1 LAVIKLP
8 CLTGCTAN
16 GPDSCGSCGSNAVA
30 AKWMV
35 AQIAQ
40 YSSASLIG
48 CRCGS
53 EGTDLPATERRSV
66 ECRSPPR
73 WTWPKDRT
81 ICSVN
86 ANSPSRAPIFKFA
99 LNHCITGQLIAMR
112 LGPLVGYATIAQ
124 VRSGISNRRGF
135 VSQSVISCIAA
146 RSWPCGPAGGAI
158 LAHTLFGAKPTK
170 TDTLP
175 TITRGC
181 RAVLRVNSPIDL
193 SDAASGQFVI
203 RRQLPVKIE

>member
-1 LAVIKLP
+1 VGTSTP
-8 CLTGCTAN
+8 GWESRERTCLRQKDGQWSAGTRLGGRGRRTG
-16 GPDSCGSCGSNAVA
+16 
-30 AKWMV
+30 
-35 AQIAQ
+35 
-40 YSSASLIG
+40 
-48 CRCGS
+48 
-53 EGTDLPATERRSV
+53 RSV
-66 ECRSPPR
+66 VSTQTAQVARR
-73 WTWPKDRT
+73 
-81 ICSVN
+81 
-86 ANSPSRAPIFKFA
+86 IFKFA

-112 LGPLVGYATIAQ
+112 LGPLAGYVTIAQ

-135 VSQSVISCIAA
+135 VRQSVISCIAA
-146 RSWPCGPAGGAI
+146 GSWPCGPAGRAI

-193 SDAASGQFVI
+193 SDAASGQFVS